1 MADRI
6 ETRTLGTGL
15 IEQSTPIT
23 LMIAADDI
31 AQILAPGVGA
41 DEGIGLL
48 RTDALFGG
56 RSVEPTLEE
65 QIAWYE
71 KAFNRMADRRI
82 VVCTIDGGCADVDPA
97 VKSSGSDARGWR
109 MDSID
114 HGIVRRQ
121 LNAIAIAAAASEAVV
136 CVTAPGVSTS
146 TGARD
151 FAWRAR
157 SLGLRRVG
165 VMLNTPLAAVMADHI
180 LAEVDF
186 GLLDID
192 DLTHRVTAIARN
204 DIQLSQAS
212 WHPAVLRL
220 VRHAIGH
227 AQALSRPLGVCG
239 EAVNDERYAAVLV
252 GLGAHSLT
260 VRAGALRG
268 LRGLLAGIDRAACLA
283 AAEAALAADSSG
295 GAMLAADDILRDAGV
310 PVPASA

>member
-1 MADRI
+1 MAHRI
-6 ETRTLGTGL
+6 DTRTLGAGL
-15 IEQSTPIT
+15 IEQDTPIT

-31 AQILAPGVGA
+31 AQLLDPGVGTGA
-41 DEGIGLL
+41 GIGLL
-48 RTDALFGG
+48 RTDALFCD
-56 RSVEPTLEE
+56 RPVEPTLEE
-65 QIAWYE
+65 QVAWYG
-71 KAFNRMADRRI
+71 KAFNRTVDRRI

-97 VKSSGSDARGWR
+97 VKRSGPDARGWR
-109 MDSID
+109 VDSID

-121 LNAIAIAAAASEAVV
+121 LNAIAIAAASSEAAV

-157 SLGLRRVG
+157 ALGLRRVG
-165 VMLNTPLAAVMADHI
+165 VMLNTPLAAVMGDHI

-186 GLLDID
+186 GLLDVD

-204 DIQLSQAS
+204 DIQLPRAS

-260 VRAGALRG
+260 VRASVLRG
-268 LRGLLAGIDRAACLA
+268 LGDVLAGIDRAACRA
-283 AAEAALAADSSG
+283 AAQAALAAESSA
-295 GAMLAADDILRDAGV
+295 GAMLAADDILRNAGV
-310 PVPASA
+310 PMPTSA